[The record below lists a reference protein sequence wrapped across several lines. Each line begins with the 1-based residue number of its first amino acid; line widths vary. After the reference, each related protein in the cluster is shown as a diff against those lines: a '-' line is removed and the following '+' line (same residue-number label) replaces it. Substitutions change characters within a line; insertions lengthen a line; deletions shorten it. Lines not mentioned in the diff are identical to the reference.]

1 MKKKEEE
8 RHSEGESGRWGKEKG
23 IVKVVIVYIVIVTV
37 YTVIVTVYIVTF
49 KKLDEGSTND

>member
-37 YTVIVTVYIVTF
+37 YIVTF